1 MPDPTSL
8 RVLPGAHRACCE
20 PAAVAGPVLSALLA
34 DVVPKSDSLLVLGPV
49 AAETLQILQ
58 GRARTCTVLLR
69 SHADADAQQLT
80 ENATPA
86 LHVLAGSLAAFAA
99 QDSRLFDTIVAVDGL
114 ERTAELGAEPVSWA
128 DAFACVAARLAP
140 GGTLVLGV
148 ANPARLDTLVTVPAA
163 ADRTAGISGDST
175 APTSLQALHAAFTD
189 QGFVV
194 PAVHCGFGR
203 ADDLQT
209 LLSADALGDSGPGT
223 ALTALAQRAIERDCA
238 DRPRVLAP
246 ATLVR
251 RLSLAG
257 SLPAAA
263 SRWLTVVGGRGRSAY
278 LQDGADVLWL
288 DRAGS
293 HLITGGGT
301 RAVPAAVPTST
312 SVEHLLLQQIGTAQT
327 EQFREIAAG
336 LGVWIRE
343 SVASFTGD
351 TIAFE
356 DVYTDAGTFVRGLG
370 LDQDSHH
377 SSSTSSNS
385 STELLTRAWR
395 HFAVRLADSEYLNP
409 WPDTLSTG
417 QLVSMWLEMSGV
429 PEGASDA
436 VGDTDDVD
444 DDATAVSAPVED
456 LRSRAEHTEQAL
468 ERAETLRAEMD
479 VMAQLLADRDT
490 SLQLREARIRR
501 LRVQVVQQNALR
513 EEAVAKGAA
522 LSAGSTY
529 RLARRIDQLRD
540 ARDPK
545 KVARAALKR
554 ADGAIRAYRRMR

>member
-1 MPDPTSL
+1 MPDTTSL
-8 RVLPGAHRACCE
+8 RVLPGAHRGFCE
-20 PAAVAGPVLSALLA
+20 PAAVAGPVLRALLA

-49 AAETLQILQ
+49 AAQTLQILQ

-69 SHADADAQQLT
+69 SHADAQQLT
-80 ENATPA
+80 ENATATPA

-148 ANPARLDTLVTVPAA
+148 VNPARLDTLVTVPAA
-163 ADRTAGISGDST
+163 ADRTASIFGDST
-175 APTSLQALHAAFTD
+175 APTSLQALHASFTD
-189 QGFVV
+189 LGLVV

-223 ALTALAQRAIERDCA
+223 TLTALAQRAIERDCA
-238 DRPRVLAP
+238 DRPKVLAP

-263 SRWLTVVGGRGRSAY
+263 SRWITVVGGRGRSAY

-288 DRAGS
+288 DRTGS

-312 SVEHLLLQQIGTAQT
+312 SVEHLLLQQIGAAQT

-336 LGVWIRE
+336 LGAWIRE

-377 SSSTSSNS
+377 SSSDS

-436 VGDTDDVD
+436 VGDADD
-444 DDATAVSAPVED
+444 VSAPVED
-456 LRSRAEHTEQAL
+456 LRSRVEHTEQAL

>member
-34 DVVPKSDSLLVLGPV
+34 DVVPKSESLLVLGPV
-49 AAETLQILQ
+49 AAETLQILLE
-58 GRARTCTVLLR
+58 RARTCTVLLR
-69 SHADADAQQLT
+69 SHADAQQLT
-80 ENATPA
+80 ENATATPA
-86 LHVLAGSLAAFAA
+86 LHVLAGSLAAFAV

-114 ERTAELGAEPVSWA
+114 ERTAELGGEPVSWA

-163 ADRTAGISGDST
+163 SDRTASVCDDST
-175 APTSLQALHAAFTD
+175 APTSLQALHASFTD

-209 LLSADALGDSGPGT
+209 LLSADALGDGGPGT
-223 ALTALAQRAIERDCA
+223 VLPALAQRAIEHDCA

-263 SRWLTVVGGRGRSAY
+263 SRWITVVGGRGRSAY

-293 HLITGGGT
+293 HLVTGGAAT
-301 RAVPAAVPTST
+301 RALPAAVPTSA

-336 LGVWIRE
+336 LGVWMRE

-351 TIAFE
+351 TIVFE
-356 DVYTDAGTFVRGLG
+356 DVYTDAGGFVRGLG
-370 LDQDSHH
+370 LDQDGHY
-377 SSSTSSNS
+377 SSSTSSTS
-385 STELLTRAWR
+385 STGLLTRAWR
-395 HFAVRLADSEYLNP
+395 HFAVRLADSEYINP

-417 QLVSMWLEMSGV
+417 QLVSLWLEMSGV

-436 VGDTDDVD
+436 VDDVG
-444 DDATAVSAPVED
+444 DDAATMPAPVED

-479 VMAQLLADRDT
+479 VMAQLLADRDM

-545 KVARAALKR
+545 KMARAALKR